1 VAVNRLLIGLLA
13 WVLGAGVAADSA
25 RIELEVQRGLIAE
38 ADFWPGEIGRPAVL
52 ILHGF
57 LQTREF
63 PTVRRLASALAD
75 EGWSVLTPSL
85 SLGVNRRV
93 QSLPCEAIH
102 THSIEQDAEELEAWV
117 RWLFEHT
124 GEAPVLIGHSIGGVQ
139 VAALLH
145 YRPQIPAAQAL
156 LISLTYFGDAPDS
169 PDAQRRVVEA
179 QRAER
184 ARPAAIDSFVLSFCR
199 SYATTPDKLL
209 SYLHWDAATLKSAL
223 LALHTP
229 VTVIIGGDDERID
242 RSWLAALEA
251 GGVQLRS
258 IAGADHFFDLAHEFE
273 LADEVISTLE
283 QHPHG

>member
-1 VAVNRLLIGLLA
+1 VAVNRLLIALLT
-13 WVLGAGVAADSA
+13 WVLGAGVAAESA

-38 ADFWPGEIGRPAVL
+38 ADFWPGEIDRPAVL

-63 PTVRRLASALAD
+63 PTVRRLATVLAD
-75 EGWSVLTPSL
+75 EGWSVLTPTL

-102 THSIEQDAEELEAWV
+102 THSIEQDAAELEAWV
-117 RWLFEHT
+117 RWLFQHT
-124 GEAPVLIGHSIGGVQ
+124 GQAPVLIGHSTGGVQ

-145 YRPQIPAAQAL
+145 SRPQIPVAQAVM
-156 LISLTYFGDAPDS
+156 ISLTYFGDSPDS
-169 PDAQRRVVEA
+169 PDADRRLVEA
-179 QRAER
+179 RQAEH
-184 ARPAAIDSFVLSFCR
+184 ARPAAIDSFALSFCR
-199 SYATTPDKLL
+199 SYATTPARLL
-209 SYLHWDAATLKSAL
+209 SYLNWDAATLKSAL
-223 LALHTP
+223 LAQDRP
-229 VTVIIGGDDERID
+229 VTVIIGGDDQRID

-273 LADEVISTLE
+273 LADEVIATLE
-283 QHPHG
+283 QPPHG